1 MQTISWMRISGLAAA
16 ATLAIAGPAMAGGTI
31 SGKVKFEGA
40 APKRATLDMAADPV
54 CAAAHSAPVLAE
66 NIVVTDGALQFAF
79 IYLKTVSGTHPAPS
93 EPSIIDQKGCQ
104 YLPHVVGIQVGQ
116 PMKFLNNDQTLHN
129 VHGMPKLSPQFNFAM
144 PKFVKQKETK
154 FDAEEVMVA
163 VKCDVHPW
171 MSGSIGV
178 LTHPFYA
185 VSAADGSFAIKNVP
199 AGDYDVVVWQEKL
212 GTKEAKV
219 TVAEGGTATLDFSY
233 AG

>member
-31 SGKVKFEGA
+31 SGKVKFEGV

-79 IYLKTVSGTHPAPS
+79 IYLKTVSGTHPAPG

-116 PMKFLNNDQTLHN
+116 PMKFLNSDQTLHN